1 MTAYAE
7 LQTTS
12 NFSFLRGACHPEEL
26 VSRAAEKDLKAIAIT
41 DRNTLAGVVR
51 AHLTARE
58 MDIKLI
64 VGARLDFTDAP
75 SLLCLPMNRDAYSR
89 LSQLITLGRRRASK
103 GECHFSIDD
112 FLSQA
117 EDQIAISLANTS
129 EPLHKLESALPGR
142 CYLAGQNMMAGGDQQ
157 KLARL
162 AELAKA
168 INVPLVATNNV
179 HYHDSN
185 RRDVQDALTA
195 VREHCTIDKAGFH
208 LFANAEHHIKSGD
221 EMAILFQRYPD
232 AVVRTVEVAERCKFS
247 LNQLVYEYPNDEA
260 PPGISSQNYLET
272 LTWKGAENRYS
283 DGIPNKVRKQ
293 LIYELKL
300 INELN
305 YANYFITVYD
315 IVNFANQQNILCQ
328 GRGSAANSAVCYCLG
343 ITAIDPT
350 RIDLLFERFISAERG
365 EPPDIDIDFEHERR
379 EEVIQYIYKKYGRDR
394 AGLAATVI
402 HYRGRSAIREISRA
416 MGLPRDIE
424 DTLASTLSGRRSE
437 PIDDEYV
444 HETGLDPEGKRLG
457 HTLRLARAITGFPRH
472 LSQHVGGFVITR
484 GRLDAM
490 VPITNT
496 AMDERTAIEWDKDDL
511 DALGILKVDILG
523 LGMLTCIRKA
533 LSTLNLYYGKKLELS
548 TIPAEDPAVYDMLCK
563 GDSIGVFQVESRAQM
578 SMLTRLKPRN
588 FYDLVIEVAIV
599 RPGPIQG
606 DMVHP
611 YLRRRNGE
619 ENIDYPSRDLRAVLE
634 KTYGVPLFQEQ
645 AMKIAIVAAGFSPAE
660 ADGLRRA
667 MATFRRLGTIR
678 NYREKMIHGMIKR
691 GYEPNFAE
699 RCFKQIEGF
708 GDYGFPES
716 HAASFALLVYVSS
729 WLKCH
734 HPAIFAC
741 ALLNSQPMGFY
752 APAQIVRDAR
762 EHRVAVR
769 SVDVNHSEWDCTL
782 ETNQE
787 NSPALRLG
795 FNQIKGLKPIVADTL
810 LKARRAGNARPFS
823 SPEDLW
829 LRSKLKPTELKRL
842 AKADAYGSAG
852 LSRRQALWE
861 VRRINPSELPLFSET
876 GENIVE
882 PEVSLPVM
890 TPGEE
895 VSHDY
900 ATIQLSLK
908 HHPLE
913 LLRQRFNGEGIIPT
927 RQLAETK
934 SGERVTVA
942 GLVITRQRPSTANGV
957 IFATLED
964 ETGIV
969 NVIIWPKLFE
979 RYRRET
985 LSSSLLC
992 VTGELQREGLIIHVI
1007 AKKLIDMTDRLTAL
1021 MEAPP
1026 PPKTKVI
1033 STEKNTMLDK
1043 RRQAMYPSRDFH

>member
-1 MTAYAE
+1 
-7 LQTTS
+7 
-12 NFSFLRGACHPEEL
+12 
-26 VSRAAEKDLKAIAIT
+26 
-41 DRNTLAGVVR
+41 
-51 AHLTARE
+51 
-58 MDIKLI
+58 
-64 VGARLDFTDAP
+64 
-75 SLLCLPMNRDAYSR
+75 
-89 LSQLITLGRRRASK
+89 
-103 GECHFSIDD
+103 
-112 FLSQA
+112 
-117 EDQIAISLANTS
+117 
-129 EPLHKLESALPGR
+129 
-142 CYLAGQNMMAGGDQQ
+142 
-157 KLARL
+157 
-162 AELAKA
+162 
-168 INVPLVATNNV
+168 
-179 HYHDSN
+179 
-185 RRDVQDALTA
+185 
-195 VREHCTIDKAGFH
+195 
-208 LFANAEHHIKSGD
+208 
-221 EMAILFQRYPD
+221 
-232 AVVRTVEVAERCKFS
+232 
-247 LNQLVYEYPNDEA
+247 
-260 PPGISSQNYLET
+260 
-272 LTWKGAENRYS
+272 
-283 DGIPNKVRKQ
+283 
-293 LIYELKL
+293 
-300 INELN
+300 
-305 YANYFITVYD
+305 
-315 IVNFANQQNILCQ
+315 
-328 GRGSAANSAVCYCLG
+328 
-343 ITAIDPT
+343 
-350 RIDLLFERFISAERG
+350 
-365 EPPDIDIDFEHERR
+365 
-379 EEVIQYIYKKYGRDR
+379 
-394 AGLAATVI
+394 
-402 HYRGRSAIREISRA
+402 
-416 MGLPRDIE
+416 
-424 DTLASTLSGRRSE
+424 
-437 PIDDEYV
+437 
-444 HETGLDPEGKRLG
+444 
-457 HTLRLARAITGFPRH
+457 
-472 LSQHVGGFVITR
+472 
-484 GRLDAM
+484 
-490 VPITNT
+490 
-496 AMDERTAIEWDKDDL
+496 
-511 DALGILKVDILG
+511 
-523 LGMLTCIRKA
+523 
-533 LSTLNLYYGKKLELS
+533 
-548 TIPAEDPAVYDMLCK
+548 
-563 GDSIGVFQVESRAQM
+563 
-578 SMLTRLKPRN
+578 
-588 FYDLVIEVAIV
+588 
-599 RPGPIQG
+599 
-606 DMVHP
+606 
-611 YLRRRNGE
+611 LRRRNGE
-619 ENIDYPSRDLRAVLE
+619 ENINYPSRDLRAVLE

-762 EHRVAVR
+762 EHRVTVR
-769 SVDVNHSEWDCTL
+769 SVDVNHSEWNCTL

-810 LKARRAGNARPFS
+810 LKARRAGNGRPFS

-890 TPGEE
+890 TSGEE

-913 LLRQRFNGEGIIPT
+913 LLRQRFNGEGTIPT

-942 GLVITRQRPSTANGV
+942 GLVITRQRPSTANGI

-964 ETGIV
+964 ETGIA

-992 VTGELQREGLIIHVI
+992 VTGELQREGLVIHVI

-1043 RRQAMYPSRDFH
+1043 RRQAIYPSRDFH